1 MKTSNRLVQ
10 ARVALDRGDADGA
23 VLHARRAVELTPLA
37 WLAHFRLGV
46 ALGAAGVVAEAI
58 AECAIAAQLASSATE
73 IELAKVE
80 IGIITPT
87 ATRKRVLIS
96 KTYTPQQ
103 RRHRRTCYT
112 TSASCGCAAVCSPR
126 RSMHSRR

>member
-10 ARVALDRGDADGA
+10 ARDALDRGDADGA

-58 AECAIAAQLASSATE
+58 AECALAA
-73 IELAKVE
+73 ELAKVE